1 LILAFCANNWLL
13 VIYAILLCI
22 YTVHSHNKYNNLI
35 KGLNKENTIASSQK
49 DTLNKVK
56 LTLHIIGSTLSL
68 VFIFMEIY
76 DTLSNTI
83 SQRRIIK
90 TATKPLLSKFR
101 IL

>member
-1 LILAFCANNWLL
+1 M
-13 VIYAILLCI
+13 Y
-22 YTVHSHNKYNNLI
+22 SHNEYNNLI
-35 KGLNKENTIASSQK
+35 KGLNKENTIASSKK
-49 DTLNKVK
+49 DSLNKIK

-68 VFIFMEIY
+68 IFIFMEIY

-90 TATKPLLSKFR
+90 TAAKPLLSKLR

>member
-1 LILAFCANNWLL
+1 M
-13 VIYAILLCI
+13 
-22 YTVHSHNKYNNLI
+22 
-35 KGLNKENTIASSQK
+35 KGLNKENTIASSKK
-49 DTLNKVK
+49 DSLNKIK

-68 VFIFMEIY
+68 IFIFMEIY

-90 TATKPLLSKFR
+90 TAAKPLLSKLR